1 MCKVINF
8 LILTSF
14 ILTSCSDKNYE
25 LLSSDINKKLIDNN
39 YCTNIEDYEKNPLA
53 KYQWHLKN
61 MGQNAFSSEV
71 GLIGEDI
78 NIYSV
83 LKDECL
89 SGKGIYVAVIDS
101 GLQLNHPSLSPNI
114 DNQPNK
120 SKTWSI
126 NFRPHASDPYDPSPL
141 AMIKSDH
148 GTMVAGIIGMRS
160 NLGFGGTGVAPHV
173 NLAGYNIINH
183 SLQTFHNFLDS
194 LGMSEASKGNDIFN
208 MSYGLKNIRQ
218 IEYSSS
224 SIKSAQSAIK
234 YGVQFLRNKRGAI
247 YIKASG
253 NGFLNLGNYLDSCT
267 IANRFEVS
275 CQNSNMNYENTLYE
289 VITVGAVN
297 AKGIKSSYS
306 TTGSSLW
313 ISAPGGEFGVDKMWV
328 EKLYQQ
334 NDEDIIWSN
343 QKKSIGEPAIITT
356 DVSGQR
362 NGYSRKI
369 SYQNPDEIF
378 DVGNA
383 FNACEVKE
391 NHKCDYTNSMNG
403 SSAAAPIVS
412 GSVALLLEKNPNLTW
427 RDIKYILAK
436 TAKKIDPNFKGI
448 KIKVNDNL
456 EYLLDQGWIT
466 NKAGFSFSNWYGF
479 GVIDVEKAL
488 EFAKNYN
495 FKFPKFIEKEWIIN
509 TKDVILSNIF
519 GLFQTEINVPKNESL
534 NIESIQ
540 IRVSIESQ
548 YIGDI
553 SLELISP
560 QGTKSIIWHAGNAF
574 TSNGNLEDMQM
585 LSNAFYGEK
594 SYGIWKLNVINIG
607 FHKKNPKFKQW
618 KLKVSGH

>member
-1 MCKVINF
+1 MHKILNF
-8 LILTSF
+8 LLFKLF
-14 ILTSCSDKNYE
+14 ILISCTEKDKNVLVNDKNKIF
-25 LLSSDINKKLIDNN
+25 LLDN
-39 YCTNIEDYEKNPLA
+39 YCTNIDDYEKNPLS

-61 MGQNAFSSEV
+61 IGQTAFSSEGGV
-71 GLIGEDI
+71 IGEDI

-83 LKDECL
+83 LKEECL
-89 SGKGIYVAVIDS
+89 SGKGIYVGVIDS
-101 GLQLNHPSLSPNI
+101 GLQIGHPSLLPNI
-114 DNQPNK
+114 DNRPKK
-120 SKTWSI
+120 SKTWSL
-126 NFRPHASDPYDPSPL
+126 NFRLGSYASNDPSPL
-141 AMIKSDH
+141 QTAKSDH

-160 NLGFGGTGVAPHV
+160 NLGFGGTGVAPRV
-173 NLAGYNIINH
+173 NLAGYNVINH
-183 SLQTFHNFLDS
+183 SLQTFQNFLDS
-194 LGMSEASKGNDIFN
+194 LGLSEASKGNDIFN

-234 YGVQFLRNKRGAI
+234 YGTQFLRNKRGAI

-253 NGFLNLGNYLDSCT
+253 NGFSNLGNYLDSCT
-267 IANRFEVS
+267 IANRLEVS

-343 QKKSIGEPAIITT
+343 QKKSIGEPAIVTT

-362 NGYSRKI
+362 NGYSRRITYKD
-369 SYQNPDEIF
+369 PDEIF
-378 DVGNA
+378 DVGNS
-383 FNACEVKE
+383 FNACEVNE
-391 NHKCDYTNSMNG
+391 NSKCDYTNSMNG

-412 GSVALLLEKNPNLTW
+412 GSVALILEKNPILSW

-436 TAKKIDPNFKGI
+436 TAKKVDSNFKGI

-466 NKAGFSFSNWYGF
+466 NKAGFTFSNWYGF
-479 GVIDVEKAL
+479 GVIDVEKAV

-495 FKFPKFIEKEWIIN
+495 FRFPQFIEKNWISN
-509 TKDVILSNIF
+509 TSEVNLSSNF
-519 GLFQTEINVPKNESL
+519 GFFQTEIHIPKNESL

-548 YIGDI
+548 YIGDV

-560 QGTKSIIWHAGNAF
+560 QGTKNIIWHAGNAF
-574 TSNGNLEDMQM
+574 TSNGNLDDMQM

-594 SYGIWKLNVINIG
+594 SYGIWKLNVINTGI
-607 FHKKNPKFKQW
+607 HKKNLKFKQW

>member
-1 MCKVINF
+1 
-8 LILTSF
+8 
-14 ILTSCSDKNYE
+14 
-25 LLSSDINKKLIDNN
+25 
-39 YCTNIEDYEKNPLA
+39 
-53 KYQWHLKN
+53 
-61 MGQNAFSSEV
+61 
-71 GLIGEDI
+71 
-78 NIYSV
+78 
-83 LKDECL
+83 
-89 SGKGIYVAVIDS
+89 
-101 GLQLNHPSLSPNI
+101 
-114 DNQPNK
+114 
-120 SKTWSI
+120 
-126 NFRPHASDPYDPSPL
+126 
-141 AMIKSDH
+141 
-148 GTMVAGIIGMRS
+148 
-160 NLGFGGTGVAPHV
+160 
-173 NLAGYNIINH
+173 
-183 SLQTFHNFLDS
+183 
-194 LGMSEASKGNDIFN
+194 
-208 MSYGLKNIRQ
+208 
-218 IEYSSS
+218 
-224 SIKSAQSAIK
+224 
-234 YGVQFLRNKRGAI
+234 
-247 YIKASG
+247 
-253 NGFLNLGNYLDSCT
+253 
-267 IANRFEVS
+267 
-275 CQNSNMNYENTLYE
+275 
-289 VITVGAVN
+289 
-297 AKGIKSSYS
+297 
-306 TTGSSLW
+306 
-313 ISAPGGEFGVDKMWV
+313 
-328 EKLYQQ
+328 
-334 NDEDIIWSN
+334 
-343 QKKSIGEPAIITT
+343 
-356 DVSGQR
+356 
-362 NGYSRKI
+362 
-369 SYQNPDEIF
+369 
-378 DVGNA
+378 
-383 FNACEVKE
+383 
-391 NHKCDYTNSMNG
+391 MNG
-403 SSAAAPIVS
+403 SSAAVPIVS

>member
-1 MCKVINF
+1 MHKILNF
-8 LILTSF
+8 LLFKLF
-14 ILTSCSDKNYE
+14 ILISCTEKDKNVLVNDKNKIF
-25 LLSSDINKKLIDNN
+25 LLDN
-39 YCTNIEDYEKNPLA
+39 YCTNIDDYEKNPLS

-61 MGQNAFSSEV
+61 IGQTAFSSEGGV
-71 GLIGEDI
+71 IGEDI

-83 LKDECL
+83 LKEECL
-89 SGKGIYVAVIDS
+89 SGKGIYVGVIDS
-101 GLQLNHPSLSPNI
+101 GLQIGHPSLLPNI
-114 DNQPNK
+114 DNRPKK
-120 SKTWSI
+120 SKTWSL
-126 NFRPHASDPYDPSPL
+126 NFRLGSYASNDPSPL
-141 AMIKSDH
+141 QTAKSDH

-160 NLGFGGTGVAPHV
+160 NLGFGGTGVAPRV
-173 NLAGYNIINH
+173 NLAGYNVINH
-183 SLQTFHNFLDS
+183 SLQTFQNFLDS
-194 LGMSEASKGNDIFN
+194 LGLSEASKGNDIFN

-234 YGVQFLRNKRGAI
+234 YGTQFLRNKRGAI

-253 NGFLNLGNYLDSCT
+253 NGFSNLGNYLDSCT
-267 IANRFEVS
+267 IANRLEVS

-343 QKKSIGEPAIITT
+343 QKKSIGEPAIVTT

-362 NGYSRKI
+362 NGYSRRITYKD
-369 SYQNPDEIF
+369 PDEIF
-378 DVGNA
+378 DVGNS
-383 FNACEVKE
+383 FNACEVNE
-391 NHKCDYTNSMNG
+391 NSKCDYTNSMNG

-412 GSVALLLEKNPNLTW
+412 GSVALILEKNPILSW

-436 TAKKIDPNFKGI
+436 TAKKVDSNFKGI

-466 NKAGFSFSNWYGF
+466 NKAGFTFSNWYGF
-479 GVIDVEKAL
+479 GVIDVEKAV

-495 FKFPKFIEKEWIIN
+495 FRFPQFIEKNWISN
-509 TKDVILSNIF
+509 TSEVNLSSNF
-519 GLFQTEINVPKNESL
+519 GFFQTEIHVPKNESL

-548 YIGDI
+548 YIGDV

-560 QGTKSIIWHAGNAF
+560 QGTKNIIWHAGNAF
-574 TSNGNLEDMQM
+574 TSNGNLDDMQM

-594 SYGIWKLNVINIG
+594 SYGIWKLNVINTGI
-607 FHKKNPKFKQW
+607 HKKNLKFKQW